1 MMSHI
6 GREGGRAERGEERRG
21 ERARERGVEV
31 EKKKTACVVEKK
43 NEAKKNQLQ
52 THGCALS
59 LCVLRLTALRSEA
72 PGIVAKIERGPKG
85 GVLGNDLLEGERR
98 RLKILVSESSKKNSE
113 TLRKNEMPEV

>member
-1 MMSHI
+1 M
-6 GREGGRAERGEERRG
+6 AKRGG
-21 ERARERGVEV
+21 ERERESEGLRLKR
-31 EKKKTACVVEKK
+31 KKRHALSKKK

-85 GVLGNDLLEGERR
+85 GVLANDLLEGERR

>member
-43 NEAKKNQLQ
+43 K
-52 THGCALS
+52 
-59 LCVLRLTALRSEA
+59 R
-72 PGIVAKIERGPKG
+72 
-85 GVLGNDLLEGERR
+85 
-98 RLKILVSESSKKNSE
+98 SKKKPTPNSR
-113 TLRKNEMPEV
+113 LRPLLVRLALDRIAE